1 MRHSSMGYDPCRLTH
16 VVVLVVVLNA
26 EGNLTHSAQL
36 TELPLLVGW
45 IMAGVHNVSL
55 SHLV

>member
-1 MRHSSMGYDPCRLTH
+1 MGCDPCRLTH
-16 VVVLVVVLNA
+16 VVVLVLVLNA

-45 IMAGVHNVSL
+45 IMAGMHNVSL